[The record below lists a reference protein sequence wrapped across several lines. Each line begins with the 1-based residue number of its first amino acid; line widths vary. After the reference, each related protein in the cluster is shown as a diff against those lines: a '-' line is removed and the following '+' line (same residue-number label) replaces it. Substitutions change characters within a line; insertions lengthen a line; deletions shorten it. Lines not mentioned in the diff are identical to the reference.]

1 MKYYMYVKTT
11 FIARKKVE
19 FFTPLKDNRLVRLCS
34 VMEDK
39 DFDTIS

>member
-19 FFTPLKDNRLVRLCS
+19 FFTLLKGNRLVRLCS